1 MMETKVNYQAIAL
14 KTVEGFDGAKK
25 KLLFHVC
32 CGPCS
37 CYPLLFLAPY
47 FDITIY
53 YANSNIYPK
62 QEYDHRL
69 AELKRLLECYK
80 KDKGIDI
87 ALVVPP
93 YDNEAY
99 TAKLAPLAHLG
110 EFSERCFLC
119 YRLRMEEAYDYAE
132 EHGYDYFTTVMTVS
146 RQKNAQKLN
155 EIGLEL
161 EKKHPHTKYFLS
173 DFKKNR
179 GLEIGTEIRKQY
191 DLYNQDYCGCVYS
204 YQEALVRRKKGESHG
219 QEEQERK
226 AR

>member
-1 MMETKVNYQAIAL
+1 METKVNYQNIAL
-14 KTVEGFDGAKK
+14 KTVAGFNGQKK

-37 CYPLLFLAPY
+37 CYPLVFLADY

-62 QEYDHRL
+62 EEYDHRL
-69 AELKRLLECYK
+69 AELKRLIECLK
-80 KDKGIDI
+80 RDRGIEVQ
-87 ALVVPP
+87 LVIPP

-99 TAKLAPLAHLG
+99 TKKLAPLAHLG

-132 EHGYDYFTTVMTVS
+132 AHGYDYFTTVMTVS

-155 EIGLEL
+155 EIGAEL
-161 EKKHPHTKYFLS
+161 EKKHPHTKYFYS
-173 DFKKNR
+173 DFKKNK
-179 GLEIGTEIRKQY
+179 GLEFGIAIRKQY

-204 YQEALVRRKKGESHG
+204 YEEALQRRARQQTQGE
-219 QEEQERK
+219 K
-226 AR
+226 AGD